1 MTVPDAQRLE
11 QLAAEAR
18 YDRQRLDLY
27 RAGHYGGRAVSLV
40 RLEEFQHASDGA
52 RSPSPPDQRRALS
65 CPPQLNATIL
75 REQLA
80 PRSIPLASIVRCL
93 VALVARRRTTAS
105 SAGTV
110 GHRAS

>member
-52 RSPSPPDQRRALS
+52 AARLRQTSEEPSAAHPS
-65 CPPQLNATIL
+65 
-75 REQLA
+75 
-80 PRSIPLASIVRCL
+80 
-93 VALVARRRTTAS
+93 
-105 SAGTV
+105 
-110 GHRAS
+110 